1 MAARRLD
8 RSCALDGSR
17 RTLAALVLALALAL
31 AASPSAFARVFTG
44 QARLVVRNS
53 SLEVGFRAFAATSDP
68 ATSTSPSPATFEAC
82 GGAPDSVGC
91 ISSALSDIDAAR
103 AAEGV
108 RPMELPADFASFDVP
123 LQLLVVTDLER
134 VDRGLAPVEGLAGD
148 LDSAAASAAAADQ
161 DPMLKH
167 FNGTELASNWA
178 GGISSTLL
186 ADFVWMYDD
195 GPGSG
200 NLDCKQAGDSGCWG
214 HRRNIL
220 YQYDN
225 PVAMGAGYAAHTS
238 YGPSITELFIGG
250 DTATGPGRAD
260 ALLAPTWHQLSDPSG
275 STTPS
280 TPTAKPAAITH
291 AGHAGRART
300 SVQIRLRRTSIRRG
314 QKVTL
319 TGRLHATGRA
329 LAGELVTLYRHA
341 PASRKMTIVRRKRTG
356 ADGYVR
362 FHLAPRR
369 NSVYF
374 VMFSGSRRLTGSSSG
389 SVEVRVVHHRSR

>member
-1 MAARRLD
+1 M
-8 RSCALDGSR
+8 
-17 RTLAALVLALALAL
+17 LAALVLALALAL

-53 SLEVGFRAFAATSDP
+53 SREVGFRAFVATSEP
-68 ATSTSPSPATFEAC
+68 ATSSSPSQATFQAC
-82 GGAPDSVGC
+82 DGAPDSAGC

-108 RPMELPADFASFDVP
+108 RPMQLPGDFASMNVP
-123 LQLLVVTDLER
+123 QQLLVVTNLER
-134 VDRGLAPVEGLAGD
+134 VDRGLAPVAGLAAD

-161 DPMLKH
+161 DPMLNH

-200 NLDCKQAGDSGCWG
+200 NLDCHRAGARGCWG
-214 HRRNIL
+214 HRHNIL

-225 PVAMGAGYAAHTS
+225 PVAMGVGYAANTS

-250 DTATGPGRAD
+250 DTATGPGQAD
-260 ALLAPTWHQLSDPSG
+260 ALLAPTWRQLSDPSG
-275 STTPS
+275 ATTPS
-280 TPTAKPAAITH
+280 TPNATPAAVRH
-291 AGHAGRART
+291 AGQAGRART
-300 SVQIRLRRTSIRRG
+300 SVQIRVRKRSVRRG

-319 TGRLHATGRA
+319 TGRLHATGHA
-329 LAGELVTLYRHA
+329 LGGELVTLYRHA
-341 PASRKMTIVRRKRTG
+341 PASSKMTIVRRKRTG
-356 ADGYVR
+356 AGGYVR
-362 FHLAPRR
+362 FHLAPRK
-369 NSVYF
+369 NTVYF
-374 VMFSGSRRLTGSSSG
+374 VTFSGSRRLAGSSSG
-389 SVEVRVVHHRSR
+389 SVEVRVRRHRSR